1 MIAKY
6 LFFLILLMVL
16 LIHALRPWSR
26 LSAASPFFGW
36 GGGGIMEH
44 GSVCFWN
51 AGLWGFT
58 RDCANISVKTK
69 AKGAFKVTDLYPTV
83 GDYLQRLFSFNCV

>member
-6 LFFLILLMVL
+6 LLFLILLMVI

-26 LSAASPFFGW
+26 LSAASPFFS
-36 GGGGIMEH
+36 GGYH
-44 GSVCFWN
+44 GTWLCVFLKCRIVRFY
-51 AGLWGFT
+51 
-58 RDCANISVKTK
+58 ISVKTK